1 MAVNLQSIRRAYA
14 GKYNVKGDVSKDL
27 SIKYLNQV
35 PGAIQQ
41 LAKEEEL
48 RKEKYYE
55 QSPDLD
61 QFKGYNSEE
70 RNYVLNKK
78 KEWDAAAKA
87 LSKRNVSEEEALELT
102 QKQNQ
107 IENALQTFKD
117 ETDFYLGTRKQVV
130 ETGNNIHPLVT
141 DERKIILNRFVTNDY
156 RSDREIDPDTGKSKW
171 GKRVEEDENGNKQT
185 SYDIEDIYS
194 FKDGVP
200 KVSESNRKAQVANE
214 EKLMKFAI
222 QEEGRG
228 LSRDVSEQ
236 NIRNLTNTLYSKA
249 GVWTGQ
255 YIDNFV
261 EDTYAKSLEPDFKE
275 TNLGKQIQKKDPMFF
290 DKLFQIEDQET
301 ATSYMKN
308 MLRKVDIKEDWVNF
322 NTDVRMQTWDAIR
335 ADKESMQSDES
346 VDKPAKTPTQIIV
359 AEEKQR
365 KKIQSITKQLNT
377 LDEDPTQ
384 PNIDLGNG
392 FTAYRYEG
400 NFVVIPSNK
409 TFVYNQDNPPP
420 PSMVF
425 NSTNAIRK
433 KYGVDVKLP

>member
-1 MAVNLQSIRRAYA
+1 MAVNLESIRRAYA

-41 LAKEEEL
+41 LAKEEGL

-156 RSDREIDPDTGKSKW
+156 RSDRVIDLETGKSKW
-171 GKRVEEDENGNKQT
+171 GQRIEEDENGNKQI

-194 FKDGVP
+194 FKNGVP

-214 EKLMKFAI
+214 EKLMKFAV

-236 NIRNLTNTLYSKA
+236 NIKNLTNTLYSKT

-261 EDTYAKSLEPDFKE
+261 EDTYTKSFEPDFGE

-290 DKLFQIEDQET
+290 TKLSQIEDQEV
-301 ATSYMKN
+301 AKDYMKN

-322 NTDVRMQTWDAIR
+322 NTNVRMQTWDAIR
-335 ADKESMQSDES
+335 ADKESMQTAENVEKSE
-346 VDKPAKTPTQIIV
+346 KTPTQIRV
-359 AEEKQR
+359 AEDKARR
-365 KKIQSITKQLNT
+365 KAETNKNAFADLESEGVGKLADGRYLIKHESGKYYYSSSPSKP
-377 LDEDPTQ
+377 LDPE
-384 PNIDLGNG
+384 
-392 FTAYRYEG
+392 A
-400 NFVVIPSNK
+400 
-409 TFVYNQDNPPP
+409 
-420 PSMVF
+420 
-425 NSTNAIRK
+425 
-433 KYGVDVKLP
+433 LPKMYSLAALKAAEL

>member
-1 MAVNLQSIRRAYA
+1 MAVNLESIRRAYA
-14 GKYNVKGDVSKDL
+14 GKYNVKGDVGRDL

-55 QSPDLD
+55 QSPDLEP
-61 QFKGYNSEE
+61 FKGYDSES
-70 RNYVLNKK
+70 RDFVLSKK

-87 LSKRNVSEEEALELT
+87 LSKRGVSEEEALELT

-117 ETDFYLGTRKQVV
+117 DTDFALGFRKQII
-130 ETGNNIHPLVT
+130 EAGNNIHPLTT
-141 DERKIILNRFVTNDY
+141 DENRIIFDRFVTNEY
-156 RSDREIDPDTGKSKW
+156 MSNRVIDPDTGKSKW
-171 GKRVEEDENGNKQT
+171 GPRVEEDENGNKQI

-200 KVSESNRKAQVANE
+200 KVSESNKKAQVANE

-228 LSRDVSEQ
+228 FSRDVSEQ
-236 NIRNLTNTLYSKA
+236 NIRNLTNTLYSKT

-261 EDTYAKSLEPDFKE
+261 EDTYVKSFEPEFLE

-290 DKLFQIEDQET
+290 NKLSQIEDQET

-322 NTDVRMQTWDAIR
+322 NTNVRMQTWDAIR
-335 ADKESMQSDES
+335 ADKESMQTAENVEQSE
-346 VDKPAKTPTQIIV
+346 KTPTQIRV

-365 KKIQSITKQLNT
+365 KKIQSITRQLNT

-420 PSMVF
+420 SSMVF